1 MKGNVN
7 IYAKFNNLII
17 KQQIYETILI
27 SVLFGGFSYRDQ
39 MWNGGCEKQ
48 R

>member
-7 IYAKFNNLII
+7 VYAKFNNLIK

-27 SVLFGGFSYRDQ
+27 SVLLVSLIYRDQ

-48 R
+48 